1 MSVTTIIRGERVG
14 DRYIE
19 MEDMKK
25 LGIYLTIGGINNLC
39 ALRQVLF
46 SYLKFQAL
54 HYLRYSNVPEELVQ
68 EGGR

>member
-54 HYLRYSNVPEELVQ
+54 NYLRHSNVPEELVQ